1 VESKGISDALFN
13 TLTITG
19 SAALEIRLNV
29 TAAIPIP
36 ASNGS
41 AAIRVP
47 MAKRVEKPIVRKY
60 AGTTPMSPPS
70 NGIPINTMAFLRRAV
85 ESLLT
90 KTQSPTCAPTA
101 FSASMVTWDPWARQW
116 HTRQLISS
124 EAPGIPSAE
133 GRMRTSALP
142 ASFWDA
148 TIPS

>member
-1 VESKGISDALFN
+1 MLLFSGRGDLCAERAAISDALLS

-41 AAIRVP
+41 ATIKIP
-47 MAKRVEKPIVRKY
+47 TAKRVEKPIVRKY
-60 AGTTPMSPPS
+60 AGTNPMSPPS

-90 KTQSPTCAPTA
+90 KTQSPTCAPAA
-101 FSASMVTWDPWARQW
+101 FSASMVT
-116 HTRQLISS
+116 
-124 EAPGIPSAE
+124 
-133 GRMRTSALP
+133 
-142 ASFWDA
+142 
-148 TIPS
+148 